1 MKYDHGQQRQ
11 INKKIIIKKAKN
23 LVCYEKNT
31 YLCRDK
37 TIIRKTMLGIDSNET
52 PVVTGV
58 YAERIRK
65 AARRAFLHERNN
77 NDRMIAARSAKI
89 RKEYNAVWK

>member
-1 MKYDHGQQRQ
+1 MFIK
-11 INKKIIIKKAKN
+11 INNYKKIAKN
-23 LVCYEKNT
+23 LYVTRKIPT
-31 YLCRDK
+31 FAPDK
-37 TIIRKTMLGIDSNET
+37 TIIQNNMLGIDSNET

-65 AARRAFLHERNN
+65 AAHRAFLHERNSK
-77 NDRMIAARSAKI
+77 DEKIAARSAKI

>member
-1 MKYDHGQQRQ
+1 MHVTR
-11 INKKIIIKKAKN
+11 KIPTFAP
-23 LVCYEKNT
+23 
-31 YLCRDK
+31 DK
-37 TIIRKTMLGIDSNET
+37 TIILNNMLGIDSNET

-65 AARRAFLHERNN
+65 AAHRAFLHERNSK
-77 NDRMIAARSAKI
+77 DEKIAARSAKI